1 VFGVGGHNNCS
12 TLFSHILKRNA
23 MQTQSLKE
31 LLDAFQKSVN
41 RDRQPEE
48 VAAKCFDCRGEG
60 LNAIGGTC
68 SSCQG
73 SGMVVVTR

>member
-1 VFGVGGHNNCS
+1 
-12 TLFSHILKRNA
+12 

-41 RDRQPEE
+41 RDVQREQ
-48 VAAKCFDCRGEG
+48 VAATCYDCRGEG

>member
-1 VFGVGGHNNCS
+1 
-12 TLFSHILKRNA
+12 
-23 MQTQSLKE
+23 MQKEQSLKE
-31 LLDAFQKSVN
+31 LLDAFTKSVN

-48 VAAKCFDCRGEG
+48 LAAKCYDCRGEG

>member
-1 VFGVGGHNNCS
+1 MP
-12 TLFSHILKRNA
+12 KE
-23 MQTQSLKE
+23 QSLSE
-31 LLDAFQKSVN
+31 LLAAFADSVN
-41 RDRQPEE
+41 RDRQPEQ
-48 VAAKCFDCRGEG
+48 VAATCYDCRGEG